1 MANDKTLFPMI
12 PQKAW
17 WDLRKKFIQSIPGVV
32 TTGYLAASLDMKETS
47 ARANV
52 LPYLEQLGIIDDEG
66 RTLDRARQ
74 WRDDAQYPDV
84 CRQMREEVYPQ
95 ELLDAVPN
103 PSEDRDAASRWFA
116 NHTGK
121 GQAAVHKMV
130 GVYSLL
136 MDSDVSGKHV
146 SRSKT
151 ESLKKENGSARKQPR
166 ASRNTITKSSSKKE
180 EPKESGHGSTEV
192 PNVYINLQVHVS
204 SDATPDQIDQIFASM
219 SRHIYRKG

>member
-1 MANDKTLFPMI
+1 MADDKTLFPMI
-12 PQKAW
+12 PRKAW

-66 RTLDRARQ
+66 KTLDRARQ

-84 CRQMREEVYPQ
+84 CRQMREEVYPR
-95 ELLDAVPN
+95 ELLDAVPS

-136 MDSDVSGKHV
+136 MDGDVSGRHV
-146 SRSKT
+146 SRSKA
-151 ESLKKENGSARKQPR
+151 ESPKRGSDSARKR
-166 ASRNTITKSSSKKE
+166 TRTSKNTITNNPSNKGDSEKGG
-180 EPKESGHGSTEV
+180 SGIAEV

-219 SRHIYRKG
+219 ARHIYRKG